1 MIVAQSQPLVPLGLR
16 FGLFRIR
23 LDVVSRIFPAIDR
36 SDVRR
41 VSIEIGSSDTK
52 LFFVRIDPFPQ
63 LLTGNPSLCPCLA
76 LYAHDIGRQPV
87 TVAAAAAS
95 TIIRPVAF
103 SLLARFD
110 GLPIIVAKCARY
122 TWHKSG
128 TVKRAQRIT

>member
-76 LYAHDIGRQPV
+76 LYAHDLGRQPV
-87 TVAAAAAS
+87 ALATAEAS
-95 TIIRPVAF
+95 TIIRPVPF
-103 SLLARFD
+103 TLLP
-110 GLPIIVAKCARY
+110 LPPVF
-122 TWHKSG
+122 
-128 TVKRAQRIT
+128 